1 MAAYVV
7 SARIDRGRPH
17 IASPAWTPAQPVELS
32 AAAEPSLID
41 TSPPGQRDME
51 LRWEAVRERWSQLTF
66 FLFDPQSWRS

>member
-17 IASPAWTPAQPVELS
+17 IAASTWAHAQPVDRP
-32 AAAEPSLID
+32 AAAEPLLID